1 MGANLTNL
9 TVITTTVIGTVT
21 DTAVDMV
28 MDMVITAD
36 SMISMMLAEDP
47 IITSHR
53 TRMVLLTLKP
63 MLTST
68 PMPTCTPTLMLMLTP
83 MLMAML
89 VIGQSTS
96 AQ

>member
-9 TVITTTVIGTVT
+9 TVITTTVIGTVI
-21 DTAVDMV
+21 DTVIDMA
-28 MDMVITAD
+28 ITAD